1 MAMTINTNLS
11 ANQVLS
17 NLNTNQDALRSSM
30 QKLSTGS
37 RINTA
42 ADDAAGLAISQG
54 LQSQIGGLTTASRN
68 TQNGINLIQTASGA
82 LTQVSSILQT
92 VRDLA
97 VQASSDTN
105 NTASRDDIQT
115 QVTELASELTRIAGS
130 TNFNGIKLLDGSA
143 GAGADGKLNLQVGA
157 GASATNDVIQVDLG
171 GANVTTVATAVAAL
185 QFDSTANSQAAITA
199 LDTQIQNMST
209 AQATLGATQNRLQS
223 TQQSLAV
230 NTQNLTAA
238 KSTISDT
245 DMASEMA
252 NFTSKNVLVQAGA
265 AMLSQANQQSQQVL
279 KLLQG

>member
-1 MAMTINTNLS
+1 MTINTNLS

-17 NLNTNQDALRSSM
+17 NLNSNQDALRSSM

-82 LTQVSSILQT
+82 LTQVSSILQS

-97 VQASSDTN
+97 VQASNDTN
-105 NTASRDDIQT
+105 NTDSRTDIQT
-115 QVTELASELTRIAGS
+115 QVTQLTKELTRIAGS
-130 TNFNGIKLLDGSA
+130 TNFNGINLLDGSA
-143 GAGADGKLNLQVGA
+143 GAASDGKLNLQVGA
-157 GASATNDVIQVDLG
+157 GASATNDVIQVDLS
-171 GANVTTVATAVAAL
+171 GANVSTVATAVGAL
-185 QFDSTANSQAAITA
+185 TFDSTTNAQAAITA

>member
-17 NLNTNQDALRSSM
+17 NLNSNQDALRSSM

-97 VQASSDTN
+97 VQASNDTN
-105 NTASRDDIQT
+105 NTDSRTDIQT
-115 QVTELASELTRIAGS
+115 QVTQLAKELTRIAGS
-130 TNFNGIKLLDGSA
+130 TNFNGINLLDGSA

-157 GASATNDVIQVDLG
+157 GASATNDVIQVDLS
-171 GANVTTVATAVAAL
+171 GANVTDVATAVSAL
-185 QFDSTANSQAAITA
+185 TFDSTVNSQAAITA